1 MNKPATLIE
10 GDARRFL
17 LINTTE
23 YNNTPDYT
31 VRDLAYH
38 ELPEYGVTDT
48 ADLENIDGM
57 PVGCWTRLDV
67 GCYAMRVA

>member
-1 MNKPATLIE
+1 MNKPATIIE

-23 YNNTPDYT
+23 YNNTPDYI

-38 ELPEYGVTDT
+38 ELEDYGVTNT
-48 ADLENIDGM
+48 ADMENINGM

-67 GCYAMRVA
+67 GCYLMRVA